1 MKSILIVS
9 NSIEYAD
16 FDIRNDV
23 DTVSF
28 CEMSPIVV
36 APVIQNR
43 DSEPI
48 VCDDVTEAME
58 YCFRESY
65 PSAIC
70 IGYLNDG
77 EIIFKVMDDL
87 DEHPSVPCVM
97 YPKFITDDGDLMV
110 SEDIYN
116 ELVTKILPRVKL
128 VVINSLEAELI
139 AGFACADESTFKR
152 AMKKVYN
159 LSGCSVLIKP
169 SDICPQFMFFDG
181 RQFCDFKPEEFR
193 LSGFDFSETNF
204 SLGTACACALGSGAT
219 MYDAICAGIEVYIEG
234 SPSARRLKVI
244 EKPDA
249 RTADKSVVK
258 TEVKVEEPVVPV
270 VASAEGSVNEAISTS
285 LVSPVKSLR
294 DRARSLEE
302 KYSSVASANNTSSGE
317 DIDEHKRGVVLDLMQ
332 AAATEKEK
340 QEIKEQQKEEEIE
353 NDALNRIHNLRNRL
367 SNM

>member
-28 CEMSPIVV
+28 CEMAPVVV

-48 VCDDVTEAME
+48 ICEDVTEAME
-58 YCFRESY
+58 YCFKESY

-77 EIIFKVMDDL
+77 DIIFKVMDDL

-139 AGFACADESTFKR
+139 AGFTCTDESTFKR

-181 RQFCDFKPEEFR
+181 RQFCNFKSEEFR
-193 LSGFDFSETNF
+193 LSGFDFSETSF

-219 MYDAICAGIEVYIEG
+219 MYDAVCAGIEVFIEG
-234 SPSARRLKVI
+234 SASARRLKVV
-244 EKPDA
+244 EKPDM
-249 RTADKSVVK
+249 RTAEKV
-258 TEVKVEEPVVPV
+258 TVKVEEKAPSVVV
-270 VASAEGSVNEAISTS
+270 SDESTVNEAVSTS

-302 KYSSVASANNTSSGE
+302 KYSSVAGGSNASSDE
-317 DIDEHKRGVVLDLMQ
+317 ESDEHKRGVVLDLMQ
-332 AAATEKEK
+332 AAASEKEK
-340 QEIKEQQKEEEIE
+340 QEIEEQKKEKEVE